1 MPAEERQDMGW
12 NLPRHKPAGPGQQA
26 TTGING
32 HPCQQFS
39 TPDGAQQGHG
49 QVFTFGNDLREEAV
63 IAGLP
68 TG

>member
-1 MPAEERQDMGW
+1 MIGAPTRTFHVHPG
-12 NLPRHKPAGPGQQA
+12 LPLAPEIRSYMASA
-26 TTGING
+26 RV
-32 HPCQQFS
+32 S
-39 TPDGAQQGHG
+39 LADGLRKG